1 MAYEFFL
8 GVDAVETDDGAP
20 EAVITLV
27 EKEADGDNDPST
39 FRVHLIEQ
47 ATGDDLGARVAERIQ
62 DALTQ
67 KPFIGRT
74 VLVVNRTMA
83 PGQDV
88 LKQLDERGLDA
99 IAAELTGGSTSVAG
113 DTSEMAVE
121 ISAQEMVDHL
131 ATVYHDQRLDVS
143 PQKDREIV
151 SRLLRTVERFGSEGA
166 DSDGQVLRDQM
177 GTTPA
182 EGAYDPVVVSA
193 ALACWT
199 GAQQSFDPIS
209 GLKQRPEGVGNTRR

>member
-8 GVDAVETDDGAP
+8 GVDAVETDDGTP
-20 EAVITLV
+20 EAVVTLI
-27 EKEADGDNDPST
+27 EKEVDGGDENAT
-39 FRVHLIEQ
+39 FRLHLIEHT
-47 ATGDDLGARVAERIQ
+47 TGDHVGAALAERIQ
-62 DALTQ
+62 EALTQ

-83 PGQDV
+83 PGQEV
-88 LKQLDERGLDA
+88 LDELSQRGLDA

-121 ISAQEMVDHL
+121 VSAQEIVDHL
-131 ATVYHDQRLDVS
+131 ADVYHDQRLDVS

-151 SRLLRTVERFGSEGA
+151 SRLLRMIERFGSEGA

-177 GTTPA
+177 GTTPST
-182 EGAYDPVVVSA
+182 GAYDATVVST

-209 GLKQRPEGVGNTRR
+209 GLKQRPEGVGTNRR